1 MQRAAEAMQQGRS
14 ASAAESQR
22 RALEALQKA
31 QEAAQQGVR
40 PQTEEQREQA
50 RQQARRQEEIRR
62 ELLELAKRNKER
74 KNARPNPSMEQAG
87 QKAQSA
93 EESLDEG
100 ELDEAEQQEQEVE
113 RELDEAQREL
123 REEEEQYQRLR
134 QEELLFRIAEE
145 LQSLLRAETGAL
157 AQVREID
164 AARAGSEKLSRA
176 DRLRLRRVSG
186 EVAQAATRTE
196 EVAKAIEQES
206 SLVFAHV
213 LREVRQDLER
223 VARDLD
229 EEGGNETG
237 ARTQSLLE
245 DSIET
250 TQWALDALKEE
261 QQRRQE
267 EKNQQNQQQE
277 EQQEGQQKDPLVPD
291 AAELKLLRQLEV
303 DTLQSIDRLIAVY
316 PELARGEAEPEA
328 LEDVLR
334 LAERHERTTRLFQ
347 QFRAKLGLPAP
358 QEKKP

>member
-1 MQRAAEAMQQGRS
+1 
-14 ASAAESQR
+14 
-22 RALEALQKA
+22 
-31 QEAAQQGVR
+31 
-40 PQTEEQREQA
+40 
-50 RQQARRQEEIRR
+50 
-62 ELLELAKRNKER
+62 
-74 KNARPNPSMEQAG
+74 MEQAG

-93 EESLDEG
+93 EESLEQG

-113 RELDEAQREL
+113 RELEEAQREL
-123 REEEEQYQRLR
+123 QEEEQQYQRLR

-145 LQSLLRAETGAL
+145 LQALLRAENGAL
-157 AQVREID
+157 VQVREID

-267 EKNQQNQQQE
+267 EKNEQNQQQQE
-277 EQQEGQQKDPLVPD
+277 QQQEGQQKDPLVPD

-358 QEKKP
+358 EEKKP